1 MGVDKF
7 FCKTT
12 DEKVTDKQVEF
23 PSEKEANEYC
33 RENGID
39 PHNVILMGD
48 KYIIKTKDSD
58 FKMTMDEAIRMCD
71 GNKIALPE
79 LSDTWRL
86 IDKYN
91 INYTTSNGKIYI
103 DIDEA
108 KSKGAKEDYI
118 KRLSKMSRMYGRGDF

>member
-1 MGVDKF
+1 MALDKF
-7 FCKTT
+7 FCKVPET
-12 DEKVTDKQVEF
+12 KVTDKQLEF
-23 PSEKEANEYC
+23 HSEKEANEYC
-33 RENGID
+33 RDNDID

-48 KYIIKTKDSD
+48 KYIIKTKDSG
-58 FKMTMDEAIRMCD
+58 FRTTMDEAIRMCD

-91 INYTTSNGKIYI
+91 IKYTTSNGKIYI
-103 DIDEA
+103 DIEEA

-118 KRLSKMSRMYGRGDF
+118 KRLSKMTRMYGRGDF

>member
-1 MGVDKF
+1 MALDKF
-7 FCKTT
+7 FCKVPET
-12 DEKVTDKQVEF
+12 KVTDKQIEF
-23 PSEKEANEYC
+23 HSEREANEYC
-33 RENGID
+33 RDNGID

-48 KYIIKTKDSD
+48 KYTIKTKDSG
-58 FKMTMDEAIRMCD
+58 FRTTMDEAIRMCD

-79 LSDTWRL
+79 ISDTWRL

-91 INYTTSNGKIYI
+91 IKYTTSNGKIYI

-118 KRLSKMSRMYGRGDF
+118 KRLSKMTRMYGRGDF

>member
-1 MGVDKF
+1 MALDKF
-7 FCKTT
+7 FCKVP
-12 DEKVTDKQVEF
+12 EKKVTDEQIEF
-23 PSEKEANEYC
+23 HSEREANEYC
-33 RENGID
+33 RENDID

-58 FKMTMDEAIRMCD
+58 FRTTMDEAIRMCD

-91 INYTTSNGKIYI
+91 LNYTVSNGKIYI

-118 KRLSKMSRMYGRGDF
+118 KRLSKMTRMYGRGDF